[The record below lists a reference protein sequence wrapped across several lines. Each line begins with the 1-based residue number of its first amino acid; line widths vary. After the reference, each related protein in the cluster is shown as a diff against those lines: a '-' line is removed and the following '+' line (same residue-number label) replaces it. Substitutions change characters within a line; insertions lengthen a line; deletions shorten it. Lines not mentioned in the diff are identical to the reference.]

1 MAGALPNSW
10 HKKASLSS
18 GRAGTR
24 TPYTEHL
31 WREVKRLGIRVALVE
46 PGSINTK
53 LTSNQREAVER
64 LGDYEPWRRRALEA
78 LRRLEEKAP
87 GPALVADGVFSIIE
101 SRFPKLRYRVGKD
114 ATWLPR
120 LRQVLPGALF
130 EKLLRK
136 AFDVNAMG

>member
-10 HKKASLSS
+10 LKRASLSS

-87 GPALVADGVFSIIE
+87 GP
-101 SRFPKLRYRVGKD
+101 R
-114 ATWLPR
+114 R
-120 LRQVLPGALF
+120 LGR
-130 EKLLRK
+130 
-136 AFDVNAMG
+136 